1 MVAKFLILICLIT
14 LKLKDED
21 ESIHY
26 RNNGTTTANLNVD
39 GNNSSVTS
47 ISTSVTNPITPST
60 INADVT
66 VSTPANPGA
75 GNETTPPAP
84 VQTTTPEPSRVFP
97 YISSCMAYCI
107 PYARK
112 Q

>member
-1 MVAKFLILICLIT
+1 MNRYTIVTRIMLIMATILMVDMFAIQVMAQA
-14 LKLKDED
+14 
-21 ESIHY
+21 
-26 RNNGTTTANLNVD
+26 NNGTTTANLNVD

-75 GNETTPPAP
+75 GNETTPPTP
-84 VQTTTPEPSRVFP
+84 VQTTTPEPVNVEWK
-97 YISSCMAYCI
+97 YYM
-107 PYARK
+107 
-112 Q
+112 